1 MSYFLRVFC
10 QSAEFLPSQE
20 ISEFIQNGYF
30 FDEMPSL
37 RVNPD
42 VANTS
47 ESAWQSIHINYQN
60 GKRPI
65 IIQRNVSDRLLQQ
78 EIKEITEKLNYSP
91 GVSQNTQ
98 IIQHLRNT
106 KQIIAF
112 EIDFNGLTDAGWE
125 MLDCLEADLASKLT
139 GIIYAPDD
147 GFYDENLQPILSLN
161 GDDVSSVT
169 TEKLFETKVVLK
181 S

>member
-10 QSAEFLPSQE
+10 QSAKLLPSQE
-20 ISEFIQNGYF
+20 VSEFIQNGYF
-30 FDEMPSL
+30 FDEMPL
-37 RVNPD
+37 LKVHPD

-47 ESAWQSIHINYQN
+47 ESDWQSIHVHYQN

-65 IIQRNVSDRLLQQ
+65 IIQRNVNDRLFQQ
-78 EIKEITEKLNYSP
+78 EIKEILENLNCSP
-91 GVSQNTQ
+91 GFKQTNNIV
-98 IIQHLRNT
+98 QHIRNT

-112 EIDFNGLTDAGWE
+112 EIDFDGLIKAGWK
-125 MLDCLEADLASKLT
+125 MLDCLEAYLASKLT

-147 GFYDENLQPILSLN
+147 GFYDETLQPILLSN
-161 GDDVSSVT
+161 RDGVSSVAP
-169 TEKLFETKVVLK
+169 EKSGENKVVLK